1 MTTWRLNNVILKKQW
16 VNNEIKEETRKYLET
31 NENENRT
38 FPKRFPKRKFPKR
51 KFLPNREVHSGAG
64 LL

>member
-1 MTTWRLNNVILKKQW
+1 MNTWRLTNMLLKKQW
-16 VNNEIKEETRKYLET
+16 INNEIKEETRKYLET
-31 NENENRT
+31 NENTT

-51 KFLPNREVHSGAG
+51 NFLPNKEVHSGAN